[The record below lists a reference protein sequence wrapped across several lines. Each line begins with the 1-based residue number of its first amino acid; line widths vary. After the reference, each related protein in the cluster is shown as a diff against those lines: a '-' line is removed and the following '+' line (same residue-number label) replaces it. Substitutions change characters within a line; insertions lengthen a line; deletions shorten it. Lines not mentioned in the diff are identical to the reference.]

1 MLVIVSMA
9 TSRVDKKLLGISV
22 FTALIILLSACQDS
36 SLPTQEVNA
45 LYTAGAQTV
54 VSRLTESAIRS
65 TPIPRGTEIQSPPDL
80 MDPDIGTISPD
91 SSLNLTL
98 PSPFFTKISA
108 GYPTETPENGNKPSI
123 NNRPDRCQWVEQDP
137 PDSSSIAANTGFTTT
152 WVLKNAGI
160 STWNKQFQAV
170 WYNANGSD
178 RIGPGKPLF
187 YYLTNDVA
195 PNEVYRLKVEMQA
208 NLKPGKYY
216 SLWGLKNS
224 AGITFCTFDLTIK
237 VI

>member
-1 MLVIVSMA
+1 MTVSRF
-9 TSRVDKKLLGISV
+9 TSGVDKQLLGISV
-22 FTALIILLSACQDS
+22 FTVLIILLSACKER
-36 SLPTQEVNA
+36 SLPTQEINA
-45 LYTAGAQTV
+45 LYTAGALTV
-54 VSRLTESAIRS
+54 ISRLTEPVIRS
-65 TPIPRGTEIQSPPDL
+65 SLNPADAGTQSPPDSKN
-80 MDPDIGTISPD
+80 PSVVTISPE

-98 PSPFFTKISA
+98 PSNFVTGINSGNSTGLPKA
-108 GYPTETPENGNKPSI
+108 TETPSI

-137 PDSSSIAANTGFTTT
+137 PDNSAISANTGFTTT

-160 STWNKQFQAV
+160 STWNNQYQAV

-178 RIGPGKPLF
+178 RIGPGQPLI
-187 YYLTNDVA
+187 YYLSNEVA

-224 AGITFCTFDLTIK
+224 AGVTFCTFDLTINVK
-237 VI
+237 